1 MNNMK
6 NVFVE
11 RAHAAISFLANDG
24 MITIMNTP
32 AGEDDD
38 AIRREYSNALQMI
51 AVDALHK
58 AHQHF
63 PTILTGIGKT
73 AQDLGITELD
83 FCLQPTALAIVAAAL
98 SECKTLADLG
108 AGEHEA
114 DDVKQQLCLIAAE
127 CKRLVMQDET
137 K

>member
-6 NVFVE
+6 SVFVE
-11 RAHAAISFLANDG
+11 RAHAAVSFLANDG

-32 AGEDDD
+32 AGEDDE

-58 AHQHF
+58 AHDHF
-63 PTILTGIGKT
+63 PTILTCVGKT

-83 FCLQPTALAIVAAAL
+83 FCLQPTALAILAAAL

-108 AGEHEA
+108 CMEHEA
-114 DDVKQQLCLIAAE
+114 DDVKQQLRLIATE
-127 CKRLVMQDET
+127 CERLIKE
-137 K
+137 